1 MSLVKLTSESP
12 ALPSVWVDSMNIVI
26 RTDIPVAMMRLYTFI
41 PPDKLGAGDSGVRDG
56 KMLEVVRFH
65 TSVAHLRDMTK
76 ILCKN
81 LDYYPTKAEQSKTTK
96 S

>member
-1 MSLVKLTSESP
+1 MSSAKLTTESL
-12 ALPSVWVDSMNIVI
+12 ALPSVWVDSMNLVI
-26 RTDIPVAMMRLYTFI
+26 RADIPVAMMRFYTFI
-41 PPDKLGAGDSGVRDG
+41 PPDKLGGDSGVRDG
-56 KMLEVVRFH
+56 KMLEVVRCH

-81 LDYYPTKAEQSKTTK
+81 LDYYPTKAEQPKRTK

>member
-1 MSLVKLTSESP
+1 MLQPGEQQAYSVELPTESP
-12 ALPSVWVDSMNIVI
+12 ALPSVWVDTMNLVI

-41 PPDKLGAGDSGVRDG
+41 PPDK
-56 KMLEVVRFH
+56 MLEVVRYH

-76 ILCKN
+76 ILCRN
-81 LDYYPTKAEQSKTTK
+81 LDYYPTKAEQPKRTK